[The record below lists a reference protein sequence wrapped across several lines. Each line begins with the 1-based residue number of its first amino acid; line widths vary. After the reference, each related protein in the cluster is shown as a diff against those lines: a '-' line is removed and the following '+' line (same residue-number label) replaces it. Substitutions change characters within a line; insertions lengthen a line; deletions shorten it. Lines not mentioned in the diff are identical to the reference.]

1 MTSDEITIL
10 EAALFAYRHRY
21 GALAEHLDLSDD
33 EMLRIFRHLDREMS
47 QDGLADTP
55 GI

>member
-10 EAALFAYRHRY
+10 EAALFAYRNRY

-33 EMLRIFRHLDREMS
+33 EMLRIFRNLEREMNQGS
-47 QDGLADTP
+47 PQR
-55 GI
+55 I